1 MGLFH
6 IDSVKCG
13 ATVKGVATHR
23 KCACNR
29 GHSEAV
35 VATQISRVHVRAE
48 VISGLVG
55 RLVHGSGEK

>member
-1 MGLFH
+1 
-6 IDSVKCG
+6 
-13 ATVKGVATHR
+13 VKGVAAHR

-29 GHSEAV
+29 GHSEAA